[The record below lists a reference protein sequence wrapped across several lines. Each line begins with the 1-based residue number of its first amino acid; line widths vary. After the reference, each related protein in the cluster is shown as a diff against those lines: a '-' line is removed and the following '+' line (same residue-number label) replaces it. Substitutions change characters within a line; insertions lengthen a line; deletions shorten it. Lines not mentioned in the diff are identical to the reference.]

1 MKQPHG
7 TSALAQLFG
16 GELSVVN
23 LGLESFADNLR
34 ACGVAVTQVRW
45 KPPAGGDARMLAV
58 LDRIATSARVDVEAA
73 NRLAVERI
81 LGSKPMLVGVGTA
94 ADVVPG
100 GTKGDRTTAATVLG
114 TLPAPAPSSHTMR
127 MVRFPDR

>member
-34 ACGVAVTQVRW
+34 ACGVAVFHRPFDRQQPGAVVGGTCAGAL
-45 KPPAGGDARMLAV
+45 PARACRHHVVARRALAC
-58 LDRIATSARVDVEAA
+58 R
-73 NRLAVERI
+73 RLARPSWACACRYGPI
-81 LGSKPMLVGVGTA
+81 GPGTA
-94 ADVVPG
+94 VYQW
-100 GTKGDRTTAATVLG
+100 
-114 TLPAPAPSSHTMR
+114 
-127 MVRFPDR
+127 